1 MAMIMDNYEKE
12 IKRRQIT
19 LENKKEPDDSY
30 VDKPSQD
37 A

>member
-1 MAMIMDNYEKE
+1 MIMDNYEKE
-12 IKRRQIT
+12 IKRRQIA
-19 LENKKEPDDSY
+19 LENQKEADDSY